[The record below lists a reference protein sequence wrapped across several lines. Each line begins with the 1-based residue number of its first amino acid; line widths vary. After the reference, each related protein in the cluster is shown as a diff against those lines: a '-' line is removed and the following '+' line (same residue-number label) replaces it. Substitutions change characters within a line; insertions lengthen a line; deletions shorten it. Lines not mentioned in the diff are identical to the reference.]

1 MPCLF
6 MLHFMSL
13 RYQGHAHL
21 TCYEKMSN
29 GSSPHFDDSKDDSKK
44 EGLEQVLSPKSLGKQ
59 VGSGF
64 PEIRKKGCSATVR
77 LRPLSF

>member
-1 MPCLF
+1 
-6 MLHFMSL
+6 
-13 RYQGHAHL
+13 
-21 TCYEKMSN
+21 MSN